1 MPSKPRDALT
11 YVQVDKGSFDR
22 CLARLRGDAKA
33 METAVN
39 RALNKTATFA
49 KTRIVTDLNAS
60 LNLKKS
66 MLRGGKD
73 VKGAVRVSP
82 ATKRRASAIVII
94 KGTRIP
100 LIAFGARQT
109 GKGVTYSIKRGG
121 KRQLLRHG
129 FINIGIKSGKPHV
142 LLRVSEPQ
150 PRKRQTKRGGKVYA
164 SPTVRPR
171 YDIWKR
177 YGPTLTQVMQTLPEY
192 AKGVFEDAMHTR
204 LTMELDRQVMVILDR
219 KDQKK
224 TA

>member
-22 CLARLRGDAKA
+22 CLARLRGDAAA
-33 METAVN
+33 MATAVN

-49 KTRIVTDLNAS
+49 RTRIVTDLNAS

-73 VKGAVRVSP
+73 IKGAVRVSP
-82 ATKRRASAIVII
+82 ATKRRASAVIII

-109 GKGVTYSIKRGG
+109 AKGVTYSIKRGG

-129 FINIGIKSGKPHV
+129 FINIGMKSGKPHV
-142 LLRVSEPQ
+142 MLRVGELLP
-150 PRKRQTKRGGKVYA
+150 TKRPGHGA
-164 SPTVRPR
+164 EMVRPR
-171 YDIWKR
+171 YPAWKR

-192 AKGVFEDAMHTR
+192 AKGVFEDAMRER
-204 LTMELDRQVMVILDR
+204 LTMELDRQVQVILER
-219 KDQKK
+219 KDVKR